1 MGIVKDYK
9 IGNTSIKIADD
20 YCLSKTDEEVEELCN
35 SANYERVYRTGERIK
50 EISGNWNDRRMP
62 GGDGKIY

>member
-20 YCLSKTDEEVEELCN
+20 YCLSKTDEEVEDLQKL
-35 SANYERVYRTGERIK
+35 K
-50 EISGNWNDRRMP
+50 ETENE
-62 GGDGKIY
+62 